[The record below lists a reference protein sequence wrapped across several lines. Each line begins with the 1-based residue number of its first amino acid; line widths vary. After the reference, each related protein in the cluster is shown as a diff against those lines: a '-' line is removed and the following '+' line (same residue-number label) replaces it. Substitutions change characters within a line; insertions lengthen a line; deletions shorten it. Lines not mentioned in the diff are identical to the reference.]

1 MAILTRNLTD
11 LITRP
16 LRALF
21 RAISRVAPDARRVIR
36 KPAVLAEVLLRA
48 HRAQLSLVVS
58 VLFLLL
64 VAPPIVDFAT
74 SKVFPPKTSKKLFGL
89 IKKQKQDP
97 ARQRADSV
105 ITTVLWLTSGSVVI
119 LLFWLSIPGG
129 GARATA
135 LSRRRIAEAEDV
147 QETDPRKSLA
157 LYKQALALTTDPEQ
171 VPALK
176 TRIHELEPA
185 SAPHQ
190 SHRKTVADTGRG
202 TLYDN
207 DSSGP
212 VSSATLTGP
221 NTLSRVG
228 HEGRYSLGEELGRGA
243 MGVVYRCH
251 DNVLDRTVAVKQ
263 LSVQLVGDD
272 QYASRF
278 RREAK
283 ALARITHPNIV
294 QVYDFIESEG
304 RLWMVLEFVDGGDLA
319 AHLQSGGRLSIRE
332 ALKIVVSAARG
343 LAYAHN
349 QGVIHRDLKPANIL
363 LTGELEPKISDFG
376 IAKLTQSSGITQIGS
391 VLGSPPY
398 MSPEQCSGGPVDART
413 DIYALG
419 ITLYELVTGH
429 VPFDGDTSS
438 VLARHIV
445 EQPRRPADIIPG
457 ISQDIEDVVLGM
469 LAKKPD
475 QRPQDM
481 STVIDL
487 LESCCSSSPV
497 TQG

>member
-1 MAILTRNLTD
+1 MRTHNLTY

-21 RAISRVAPDARRVIR
+21 RAIRGVAPEARHVIR
-36 KPAVLAEVLLRA
+36 KPAVLLEVLLRA
-48 HRAQLSLVVS
+48 HRAQISLIVS
-58 VLFLLL
+58 ILFLLF
-64 VAPPIVDFAT
+64 VAPPIVDSAT

-97 ARQRADSV
+97 ARQHADSV
-105 ITTVLWLTSGSVVI
+105 ITTVLWVTSGSVVM

-129 GARATA
+129 VVRATA
-135 LSRRRIAEAEDV
+135 LSRRRVAEAEAV
-147 QETDPRKSLA
+147 HENDPPRSLA

-171 VPALK
+171 EPALE
-176 TRIHELEPA
+176 TIIHELEPT
-185 SAPHQ
+185 SAPHP
-190 SHRKTVADTGRG
+190 SLKETVADTGRG
-202 TLYDN
+202 TVYDN
-207 DSSGP
+207 GSSGP
-212 VSSATLTGP
+212 ASSGASTNA
-221 NTLSRVG
+221 NTLPRVG
-228 HEGRYSLGEELGRGA
+228 QEGRYSLGKELGKGA
-243 MGVVYRCH
+243 MGVVYRGR
-251 DNVLDRTVAVKQ
+251 DEVLDRTVALKQ
-263 LSVQLVGDD
+263 LSVRLAGDD
-272 QYASRF
+272 EYASRF

-283 ALARITHPNIV
+283 ALARLTHPNVV
-294 QVYDFIESEG
+294 QVHDLVETDG

-319 AHLQSGGRLSIRE
+319 AHLQSGGRLSAGE
-332 ALKIVVSAARG
+332 AVKIVISVARG

-349 QGVIHRDLKPANIL
+349 QGVIHRDLKPGNIL

-376 IAKLTQSSGITQIGS
+376 IAKLTQSSRITQIGS

-419 ITLYELVTGH
+419 ITLYELVTGQ
-429 VPFDGDTSS
+429 VPFDGDTST

-457 ISQDIEDVVLGM
+457 ISQDFEDVVLGM
-469 LAKKPD
+469 LAKNPD

-487 LESCCSSSPV
+487 LESLCCSSPV
-497 TQG
+497 MRS